1 MNNQQDQLSKIKLFA
16 LANSLAENELDKIE
30 NEFDLDLGRIAKKEV
45 QAKSY
50 YLQFNSEYRKEA
62 KMMAQHYEVFYCLE
76 KSIRSLVVEL
86 MFEKYGDNWW
96 DRVKEEIRK
105 NVDLNIKRE
114 EESGFTIRSEEKID
128 YTTFG
133 ELSQIVIG
141 NWEAFENLFKRGQR
155 SFQKIMTN
163 LNQLRGPIAH
173 CCPLAE
179 DEIVRLE
186 LTVKDWFRIME

>member
-1 MNNQQDQLSKIKLFA
+1 MTKQDHLSKIKLFA

-30 NEFDLDLGRIAKKEV
+30 SEFDLNLGRIEKKEV

-50 YLQFNSEYRKEA
+50 YLQFNSDYRKEA
-62 KMMAQHYEVFYCLE
+62 RMMAQHYEVFYCLE
-76 KSIRSLVVEL
+76 KSIRSLVVQL
-86 MFEKYGDNWW
+86 MFEKYGENWW
-96 DRVKEEIRK
+96 DKVKEEIRK
-105 NVDLNIKRE
+105 AVDLNIKRE
-114 EESGFTIRSEEKID
+114 EESGFTIRSEVKID

-133 ELSQIVIG
+133 ELSQIVTG
-141 NWEAFENLFKRGQR
+141 NWEAFETLFTRGQR
-155 SFQKIMTN
+155 SFQKIMNN

>member
-1 MNNQQDQLSKIKLFA
+1 MNNHQDQLSRIKLFA

-30 NEFDLDLGRIAKKEV
+30 SELDLNLGRIEKKEV

-50 YLQFNSEYRKEA
+50 YLQFNSDYRKEA
-62 KMMAQHYEVFYCLE
+62 RMMAQHYEVFYCLE

-86 MFEKYGDNWW
+86 MFEKYGESWW
-96 DRVKEEIRK
+96 DKVKEEIRK
-105 NVDLNIKRE
+105 SVDLNIKRE